1 MPTHKNTLELRTK
14 PVGPWPMNTY
24 VLVCPETNDSVLVDP
39 GAEPETLMSLM
50 GNSTPTAILLT
61 HTHPDHIGALAEMRS
76 RLDIPL
82 MAHEGSHLQDLN
94 LNKDRLLTSGD
105 IIRVG
110 NQSLKVQHTP
120 GHTSEQICFVFEND
134 YRVIVGDTIF
144 EGGPG
149 KTWSPD
155 GFKLTLQTLQNV
167 VLTWPEDTICYPG
180 HGHEFRL
187 GDQRQAIM
195 NFLAKDYG
203 EFYGDATWD
212 M

>member
-24 VLVCPETNDSVLVDP
+24 ILVCPETNDSVLVDP
-39 GAEPETLMSLM
+39 GADPEILVSLM
-50 GNSTPTAILLT
+50 GKSNPTAILLT
-61 HTHPDHIGALAEMRS
+61 HTHPDHIGALAEMRT
-76 RLDIPL
+76 RLDVPL
-82 MAHEGSHLQDLN
+82 MCHKDSQLQDFD
-94 LNKDRLLTSGD
+94 LNKDRYLDSGD
-105 IIRVG
+105 FIGVG
-110 NQSLKVQHTP
+110 NYRLIVQHTP
-120 GHTSEQICFVFEND
+120 GHTEEQICFILEDD

-149 KTWSPD
+149 KTWSSD
-155 GFKLTLQTLQNV
+155 GFQLTLQTLQNV
-167 VLTWPEDTICYPG
+167 ILTWPDETTCYPG

-195 NFLAKDYG
+195 NFLAKDHG
-203 EFYGDATWD
+203 EFCGDATWD